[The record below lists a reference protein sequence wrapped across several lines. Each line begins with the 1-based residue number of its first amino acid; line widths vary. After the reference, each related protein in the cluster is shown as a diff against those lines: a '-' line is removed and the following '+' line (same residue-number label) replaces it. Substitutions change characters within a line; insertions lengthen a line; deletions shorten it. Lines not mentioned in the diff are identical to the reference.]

1 METPPHL
8 VKFVKLWKKYGN
20 NYLVLNENCARHIWK
35 RMGSD
40 LRNYKRNAKEKLSYE
55 GTVGGGGK
63 FTEEVID
70 NFQNYHGTPI
80 RDNKNAV
87 LKMKDA
93 NGLFIK
99 TAFYVRI
106 RQCQSNI
113 TSVLKVVLHGVDI
126 NVTK

>member
-1 METPPHL
+1 MQWQQQECLVSQLVSIILNVQYILEMETPPHL

-93 NGLFIK
+93 IW
-99 TAFYVRI
+99 AIY
-106 RQCQSNI
+106 
-113 TSVLKVVLHGVDI
+113 
-126 NVTK
+126 

>member
-20 NYLVLNENCARHIWK
+20 NCLVLNENCAGHIWK

-93 NGLFIK
+93 IW
-99 TAFYVRI
+99 AIY
-106 RQCQSNI
+106 
-113 TSVLKVVLHGVDI
+113 
-126 NVTK
+126 

>member
-1 METPPHL
+1 MQWQQQECLVGQLVSIILNVQYILEMETPPHL

-20 NYLVLNENCARHIWK
+20 NYLVLNENCAGHIWK

-93 NGLFIK
+93 IW
-99 TAFYVRI
+99 AIY
-106 RQCQSNI
+106 
-113 TSVLKVVLHGVDI
+113 
-126 NVTK
+126 